1 MQNMNCKSRYLSAK
15 SINLLTFQ
23 KTSSDSSIK
32 NIVSE
37 LCVSGVVSCTLY
49 TFFWPT
55 TVHYLCLY
63 TASAFS
69 GSIYFLRASP
79 KLSCSETLQSICI
92 TKKESN
98 KRGVPH
104 ETAFDG
110 KNYNDIQANLESII
124 YITYKVH
131 DIRCFESKTHL

>member
-69 GSIYFLRASP
+69 RSIYFLRASP

-110 KNYNDIQANLESII
+110 KNYNDIQENLESII
-124 YITYKVH
+124 HIT
-131 DIRCFESKTHL
+131 

>member
-1 MQNMNCKSRYLSAK
+1 MNCKSRYLSAK

-37 LCVSGVVSCTLY
+37 LCVSGVVSCILY

-110 KNYNDIQANLESII
+110 KNYYNDIQANLESII
-124 YITYKVH
+124 YITQKVH